1 MKSGYKVV
9 SDVDENEG
17 LRVSFVEIGAKFF
30 YRYISS
36 ITYKLC
42 QIKISKFAHSFV
54 SSNNHIY

>member
-30 YRYISS
+30 YRYIIP
-36 ITYKLC
+36 ITL
-42 QIKISKFAHSFV
+42 IK
-54 SSNNHIY
+54 

>member
-1 MKSGYKVV
+1 MKSGYKVL

-30 YRYISS
+30 YRHISS
-36 ITYKLC
+36 TTHKLC
-42 QIKISKFAHSFV
+42 QIKISKFPHSFV